1 MKDIIRLLPD
11 SVANQ
16 IAAGEVIQRP
26 ASAVK
31 ELIENAIDAG
41 ATSIQLIIK
50 DAGKSLIQVID
61 NGSGMSET
69 DARMCFERH
78 ATSKITRAED
88 LFEIKTMGFR
98 GEAMASIAAV
108 AQVELKSRQ
117 HDRDT
122 GTLLQIEGS
131 KVILQEPCA
140 CQPGT
145 SISVKNLYFNIP
157 ARRNFLKSNA
167 SETRHIVE
175 EFQRV
180 AIARPDLGFS
190 MFHDGIEVFRLTPG
204 NLRQRIMG
212 IYGNNYNE
220 RMVPVQEETTILNLS
235 GFVLKPEFARKT
247 RGEQYF
253 FVNNRFI
260 KNGYLNHAVSDAFED
275 LLPAGSFPS
284 YFIMIEIDPAKID
297 INIHPTKTEIK
308 FDDEKSVYAII
319 RASVK
324 RSLGKFS
331 VTPSLDF
338 EQETAFNIPVS
349 MYRQEPKL
357 PGITV
362 NPAYNPFKN
371 NDAPPRPSTSGWEQI
386 YEINRRAETVTIPS
400 AFDDIPAEPMHQ
412 SVCRVLGQV
421 ERKYIAAIYQH
432 ALILI
437 DQQAAHE
444 RILYDQNEAMLG
456 KSPAVSQ
463 QELFPQTMTFTHD
476 DFLILSEIAD
486 DIRRLGFD
494 LREFGKNTFVLNG
507 VPTGIASGSEK
518 SILDSILESYK
529 NHNPT
534 IKSNHRE
541 NLLRSVSYN
550 LSVKHG
556 AELDIREMQQL
567 ADSLMQSSQPNFT
580 AGGKTTFIVLSSS
593 EIEKK
598 FQQKPS

>member
-1 MKDIIRLLPD
+1 MNDIIRLLPD

-50 DAGKSLIQVID
+50 DAGKSLVQVID

-78 ATSKITRAED
+78 ATSKIQRAED
-88 LFEIKTMGFR
+88 LFEIRTMGFR

-108 AQVELKSRQ
+108 AQVELKSRL
-117 HDRDT
+117 HDKET
-122 GTLLQIEGS
+122 GTLIEIEGS
-131 KVILQEPCA
+131 KVVNQELCA
-140 CQPGT
+140 CNPGT
-145 SISVKNLYFNIP
+145 SIAVKNLFYNIP

-180 AIARPDLGFS
+180 AIARPDIAFT
-190 MFHDGIEVFRLTPG
+190 MFHDGTEVFRLPAG

-212 IYGNNYNE
+212 LYGNSYNE
-220 RMVPVQEETTILNLS
+220 RMVPVQEETTILNLT
-235 GFVLKPEFARKT
+235 GFVIKPEFSRKT

-253 FVNNRFI
+253 YVNNRFI
-260 KNGYLNHAVSDAFED
+260 KNGYLNHAVTDAFED
-275 LLPAGSFPS
+275 LLPSGSFPG
-284 YFIMIEIDPAKID
+284 YFIMIDIDPSKID

-308 FDDEKSVYAII
+308 FEDEKSVYAII

-338 EQETAFNIPVS
+338 EQETAFHIPVS
-349 MYRQEPKL
+349 MYRQEPKM
-357 PGITV
+357 PTIQV
-362 NPAYNPFKN
+362 NPSYNPFREESARQVK
-371 NDAPPRPSTSGWEQI
+371 PSAAGWEQLYDI
-386 YEINRRAETVTIPS
+386 TRLRNESQQVTAPEFQQQKERQSACEI
-400 AFDDIPAEPMHQ
+400 F
-412 SVCRVLGQV
+412 GQLDM
-421 ERKYIAAIYQH
+421 RYIIARH
-432 ALILI
+432 EGSLVLI

-444 RILYDQNEAMLG
+444 RILYDQNSEMLT
-456 KSPAVSQ
+456 KTAAVSQ
-463 QELFPQTMTFTHD
+463 QELFPQTLTFSHD
-476 DFLILSEIAD
+476 DYLILCEITD

-494 LREFGKNTFVLNG
+494 LNDFGKNTFVLNG
-507 VPTGIASGSEK
+507 VPSGIAKGSEK
-518 SILDSILESYK
+518 AALESILESYK

-534 IKSNHRE
+534 IRSNHRE
-541 NLLRSVSYN
+541 NLLRSVSYH

-556 AELDIREMQQL
+556 TALDRREMQEI
-567 ADSLMQSSQPNFT
+567 ADKLFQSDQPNFT
-580 AGGKTTFIVLSSS
+580 ASGKPTFVVLTAS

-598 FQQKPS
+598 FQQRPG

>member
-400 AFDDIPAEPMHQ
+400 AFDDIPAEPLQQ
-412 SVCRVLGQV
+412 SACRVLGQV

-518 SILDSILESYK
+518 SILESILESYK

-580 AGGKTTFIVLSSS
+580 AGGKTTFIVLTSS

>member
-260 KNGYLNHAVSDAFED
+260 KNGYLNHAVTDAFED

-400 AFDDIPAEPMHQ
+400 AFDDLPADPAPQ

-421 ERKYIAAIYQH
+421 ERKYIVAIYQNS
-432 ALILI
+432 LILI

-518 SILDSILESYK
+518 SILESILESYK

-580 AGGKTTFIVLSSS
+580 AGGKTTFIVLTSS

>member
-432 ALILI
+432 SLILI

>member
-117 HDRDT
+117 HNRET

-253 FVNNRFI
+253 FVNNRYI
-260 KNGYLNHAVSDAFED
+260 KNGYLNHAVTDAFED
-275 LLPAGSFPS
+275 LLPSGCFPS
-284 YFIMIEIDPAKID
+284 YFIMIDIDPAKID

-362 NPAYNPFKN
+362 NPSYNPFKN
-371 NDAPPRPSTSGWEQI
+371 NDTPPRPATTGWEQI

-400 AFDDIPAEPMHQ
+400 AFDDFPAESMQH

-518 SILDSILESYK
+518 SILESILESYK

-580 AGGKTTFIVLSSS
+580 AGGKTTFIVLNSS

>member
-371 NDAPPRPSTSGWEQI
+371 NDAPPRPSTTGWEQI

-400 AFDDIPAEPMHQ
+400 AFDDIPAEPMQQ

-432 ALILI
+432 SLILI

-518 SILDSILESYK
+518 SILESILESYK

-580 AGGKTTFIVLSSS
+580 AGGKTTFIVLTSS

>member
-349 MYRQEPKL
+349 MYRQ
-357 PGITV
+357 
-362 NPAYNPFKN
+362 
-371 NDAPPRPSTSGWEQI
+371 
-386 YEINRRAETVTIPS
+386 
-400 AFDDIPAEPMHQ
+400 
-412 SVCRVLGQV
+412 
-421 ERKYIAAIYQH
+421 
-432 ALILI
+432 
-437 DQQAAHE
+437 
-444 RILYDQNEAMLG
+444 
-456 KSPAVSQ
+456 
-463 QELFPQTMTFTHD
+463 
-476 DFLILSEIAD
+476 
-486 DIRRLGFD
+486 
-494 LREFGKNTFVLNG
+494 
-507 VPTGIASGSEK
+507 
-518 SILDSILESYK
+518 
-529 NHNPT
+529 
-534 IKSNHRE
+534 
-541 NLLRSVSYN
+541 
-550 LSVKHG
+550 
-556 AELDIREMQQL
+556 
-567 ADSLMQSSQPNFT
+567 
-580 AGGKTTFIVLSSS
+580 
-593 EIEKK
+593 
-598 FQQKPS
+598 